1 MVIHMLSEFMSTG
14 LYIAVCISGAATLTS
29 LLFKA
34 VAFIE
39 HPRKR

>member
-1 MVIHMLSEFMSTG
+1 MLSEFLSTG